1 MKPTTMKCFF
11 GGLAALALAGCTS
24 TAMAQ
29 AADRDEA
36 RAEVRAQLGDGY
48 NAALLKQRAAD
59 LRANAE
65 LRQELH
71 GHLWSE
77 VTLD

>member
-1 MKPTTMKCFF
+1 MKPTTTKCLL
-11 GGLAALALAGCTS
+11 GALAALALAGCTS
-24 TAMAQ
+24 TAMAR
-29 AADRDEA
+29 AADRAEA
-36 RAEVRAQLGDGY
+36 QADVRAQLGDGY
-48 NAALLKQRAAD
+48 NAARLKQRAAD

-65 LRQELH
+65 LRQEQH